1 MAEAQAGKNRD
12 LAVVGLRQ
20 GVLAGSMLEWG
31 GVGLVQVSW
40 PQGRQSR
47 VSQDTLKRMKTCALS
62 GVCSKSWF

>member
-1 MAEAQAGKNRD
+1 MAEAQAGKNGD

-20 GVLAGSMLEWG
+20 GVLAGNTLDWG

-47 VSQDTLKRMKTCALS
+47 VAQ
-62 GVCSKSWF
+62 G